1 MRPDLRQGRKRV
13 GLVGCDKKLT
23 NFMMNKVGPEMYI
36 MHGFEIAIVVV
47 ETSKT
52 LTLWKACK

>member
-1 MRPDLRQGRKRV
+1 
-13 GLVGCDKKLT
+13 
-23 NFMMNKVGPEMYI
+23 MNKVGPEMYI